1 MFKRFSWSI
10 VHISDIVTD
19 GAPVMAGKR
28 EGLVK
33 SPEDD
38 AITVRNSYSM
48 KYHCVVHQ
56 ENLCT
61 KALIMDNVMQIII
74 ETVNFIRVKGLN
86 PRKFQ
91 EFLEST
97 DAD

>member
-28 EGLVK
+28 EGLLKVT
-33 SPEDD
+33 EDD
-38 AITVRNSYSM
+38 AIAAQNSHLM
-48 KYHCVVHQ
+48 KYHCIVHQ

-61 KALIMDNVMQIII
+61 KALKMDNVMQIII